1 MGYDGL
7 ARLILAGPG
16 RRAPLSGVQTLR
28 QAALDGDVDAAVTLC
43 RVLAWELGHDPGAA
57 GLVSAASRDALVQA
71 QDVPPVL
78 RLHALG
84 YEPAGAIVAG
94 LPGRYELA
102 QAFDADA
109 EMVALRRLVLRHAV
123 MADEALRSFVLAGF
137 VRVYATM
144 GADVPAAA
152 KQATLRHAL
161 SRTRVV
167 AGTAA
172 DTGFEFG
179 RDFLLARPSG
189 TALMTAIAHEL
200 GHHLLESQRAYLG
213 EGALVDPA
221 PQPAA
226 EAAAE
231 ASAAQAGAGTTTVY
245 APDGEATWRDLG
257 ICSQLAHGGEESLP
271 ALEAGELVRVAVRV
285 GDPGALARA
294 LAAAAA
300 TAAAVAAAGG
310 AAPTAAT
317 EAAPP
322 VALGDAGLAELG
334 RSCCIVRQH
343 AEEGE
348 GEGAAG
354 THMGASP
361 EQLLAC
367 LSELHA
373 AGVPLGGPVTE
384 YGDSLLT
391 DAAARAG
398 ELVTALLATGVPV
411 DAAAADGTTPL
422 AVAAADVDVKTATI
436 LLDAGAAAGARDCDG
451 RTPLHAAAAAAA
463 AVGVGAGAGAAELCG
478 LLLARG
484 ADVDARCSRGATPL
498 LEASSAGAVTTLCS
512 GGADVDAPDASG
524 MRPLIAAAIAGRL
537 EVVQALLAAGADPEA
552 ATELGR
558 VALHGAVL
566 APGDAQ
572 AQAIVAALLDAGAQ
586 VDEEAGDGM
595 TALMVAALNH
605 RTALVSALLAR
616 GADAAR
622 RTVSGNTALI
632 MASDGRA
639 ELDRD
644 LSTIDRMRE
653 CIRVLVAGGAEVDA
667 TNDAGETAL
676 IWAARGFHTGPVQ
689 TLLELGADPNA
700 RSTAGLTPLGQARAA
715 GHEQMAADLV
725 AAGAREPEAGP

>member
-16 RRAPLSGVQTLR
+16 GRAPLSGVQTLR
-28 QAALDGDVDAAVTLC
+28 QAGLDGDVDAAVTLC

-57 GLVSAASRDALVQA
+57 GLASAASLDALVQA
-71 QDVPPVL
+71 QDVPPAL

-84 YEPAGAIVAG
+84 YEPASVIVAG
-94 LPGRYELA
+94 LPGSYELA

-109 EMVALRRLVLRHAV
+109 EMVALRRLVRRHAV
-123 MADEALRSFVLAGF
+123 MAGEALRAFVLAGF

-144 GADVPAAA
+144 GADVAAPA
-152 KQATLRHAL
+152 KEATLRHAL
-161 SRTRVV
+161 SGTRVV
-167 AGTAA
+167 AGSAA

-189 TALMTAIAHEL
+189 GALMTTIAHEL
-200 GHHLLESQRAYLG
+200 GHHLLEARRGYLG
-213 EGALVDPA
+213 EGALIGPA
-221 PQPAA
+221 PQPVA
-226 EAAAE
+226 EAP
-231 ASAAQAGAGTTTVY
+231 AAQAGAGATTVY
-245 APDGEATWRDLG
+245 APDGEANWRDLG
-257 ICSQLAHGGEESLP
+257 ICSRLAQGGAEAPP
-271 ALEAGELVRVAVRV
+271 ALDAGELVRVAVRV
-285 GDPGALARA
+285 GDPAALARA
-294 LAAAAA
+294 LAGAAAGAAAA
-300 TAAAVAAAGG
+300 GAPSASRGG
-310 AAPTAAT
+310 AAT
-317 EAAPP
+317 P
-322 VALGDAGLAELG
+322 VALGDAGLADLG
-334 RSCCIVRQH
+334 RSCCIVH
-343 AEEGE
+343 AGAD
-348 GEGAAG
+348 EGAAG

-398 ELVTALLATGVPV
+398 ELVSALLAVGVPV
-411 DAAAADGTTPL
+411 DAAAADGTTAL
-422 AVAAADVDVKTATI
+422 AVAASDGDVKTATI
-436 LLDAGAAAGARDCDG
+436 LLDAGAVAGARDGDG
-451 RTPLHAAAAAAA
+451 RTPLHAAAAA
-463 AVGVGAGAGAAELCG
+463 GAAELCG
-478 LLLARG
+478 LLLDRG
-484 ADVDARCSRGATPL
+484 AEVDARCARGATPL
-498 LEASSAGAVTTLCS
+498 LDASSAAAVATLCS
-512 GGADVDAPDASG
+512 GGADADADAASG

-552 ATELGR
+552 ATELGQ

-572 AQAIVAALLDAGAQ
+572 AQAIVAALLGAGAQ
-586 VDEEAGDGM
+586 VDEEADDGM
-595 TALMVAALNH
+595 TPLMVAALNH

-622 RTVSGNTALI
+622 RTVSGNTALM

-644 LSTIDRMRE
+644 LSTIDRMQE
-653 CIRVLVAGGAEVDA
+653 CIRVLAAGGAEVDA
-667 TNDAGETAL
+667 ANEAGETAL

-689 TLLELGADPNA
+689 TLLELGADANA
-700 RSTAGLTPLGQARAA
+700 RSTAGLTPLGQARAS